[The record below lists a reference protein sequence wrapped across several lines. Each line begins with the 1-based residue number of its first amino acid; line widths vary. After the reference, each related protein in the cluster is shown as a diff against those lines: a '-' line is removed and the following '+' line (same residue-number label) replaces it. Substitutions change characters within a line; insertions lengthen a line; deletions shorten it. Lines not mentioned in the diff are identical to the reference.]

1 MKTTVITLA
10 CVLALTS
17 GASAQ
22 AVDLT
27 GKWDVSIAGTQQGNV
42 SAPLELKKDGDKFVG
57 VFSTPQGNADVS
69 ATVKDNVVTFVLPP
83 FQTQNGP
90 IEVTMSG
97 TVDGDTMK
105 GTMDAGGRAT
115 FDWVAKRAPA
125 AQPPAKPSEPDPEP
139 KLDLSGTWALEVSTA
154 NGVGRPTLVLKQTS
168 EKLSGQYSSTY
179 GEFPV
184 TGTITGAEFTFSIQ
198 MGVEGNTVAIIY
210 TGKAEKETM
219 KGTVTLGEMGEGTFV
234 GKKK

>member
-1 MKTTVITLA
+1 MKTTLMTLA
-10 CVLALTS
+10 CVLALAS

-27 GKWDVSIAGTQQGNV
+27 GKWEVSVAGTQQGNQ

-57 VFSTPQGNADVS
+57 VFFTPQGNADVS
-69 ATVKDNVVTFVLPP
+69 ATVKGNVVTFVLPP

-90 IEVTMSG
+90 LEVAMTG
-97 TVDGDTMK
+97 TVEGDTMK

-115 FDWVAKRAPA
+115 FDWTAKRSAST
-125 AQPPAKPSEPDPEP
+125 QPPAKPAEPET
-139 KLDLSGTWALEVSTA
+139 KLDLTGTWALEVTTP
-154 NGVGRPTLVLKQTS
+154 NGVGRPTLVLKQTA

-198 MGVEGNTVAIIY
+198 MGVEGNTVSIIY

>member
-1 MKTTVITLA
+1 MKMLLTTLA
-10 CVLALTS
+10 CVTAFAS

-27 GKWDVSIAGTQQGNV
+27 GKWEVSVAGTQQG
-42 SAPLELKKDGDKFVG
+42 SLIAPLELKRDGGRFVG

-69 ATVKDNVVTFVLPP
+69 ATLKGNVVTFELPP

-90 IEVTMSG
+90 LQVTMTG

-115 FDWVAKRAPA
+115 FDWAAKRPA
-125 AQPPAKPSEPDPEP
+125 GAQPPAKPAEPET
-139 KLDLSGTWALEVSTA
+139 KLDLTGTWALEVSTP
-154 NGVGRPTLVLKQTS
+154 NGVGRPALVLKQTA

-198 MGVEGNTVAIIY
+198 MGVEGNTVSIIY

-219 KGTVTLGEMGEGTFV
+219 KGTVTLGEMGEGTFI

>member
-1 MKTTVITLA
+1 MKTTLLTLA
-10 CVLALTS
+10 CVLALAP

-22 AVDLT
+22 AVDLS
-27 GKWDVSIAGTQQGNV
+27 GKWEVSVTGTQEGSQT
-42 SAPLELKKDGDKFVG
+42 APLELKKDGDRFVG
-57 VFSTPQGNADVS
+57 VFYTQQGNADVT
-69 ATVKDNVVTFVLPP
+69 ATLKGNAVTFELPP

-90 IEVTMSG
+90 LNITMIG

-115 FDWVAKRAPA
+115 FDWTAKRAA
-125 AQPPAKPSEPDPEP
+125 ASAQPPAKPAEPEA
-139 KLDLSGTWALEVSTA
+139 KLDLTGTWGLEVNTP
-154 NGVGRPTLVLKQTS
+154 NGTGRPTLVLKHTG

-179 GEFPV
+179 GEYPV
-184 TGTITGAEFTFSIQ
+184 TGTITGSEFTFSIQ
-198 MGVEGNTVAIIY
+198 MGVEGNAVSIIY
-210 TGKAEKETM
+210 TGKADKDTM